1 MPEIRERRSS
11 EKPKAKKSDKRIR
24 KPAAHTMQMMRY
36 VQRKKKAEKQDKE
49 SRQHTYAVNAA
60 EDAAIDL
67 ALDTAERLSSI
78 QRHRHDHTTSGT
90 ANPMQSDTA
99 PQGQGAVYPHDPK
112 RLGTHTQPDPAH
124 TQPTRLYTP
133 ANNAPSSGAPAPHAP
148 SSSPQVSNT
157 PPSTRPSDTP
167 FLNTAST
174 TAVPG
179 NEVPQAKAAPSGRST
194 ADVPASDRSPGR
206 SRMEPKEKPKY
217 EIKTKASIQKTAPK
231 AGRPEKAVSTSAATS
246 SSSRAVAMGRQRFK
260 KEMQKQTAQQT
271 KQATK
276 AAGELAKKAAAA
288 VANAIKSVATT
299 LITALGGIGFA
310 VLLGVILLIGAVLA
324 SPFGILFANEPT
336 ADSVSL
342 SSAVAQI
349 NMEFAQRLN
358 ELQEG
363 EYEEI
368 TIVGEPPD
376 WVEVIAI
383 FACKTTS
390 GEDGMDVM
398 TLDAERIDLLRTVFW
413 DMCTI
418 TAEEEEPETQPEG
431 ETSATEP
438 LPTLHITITAK
449 TADEMRLIYAFT
461 PSQNNSLDALLN
473 EEETLRDMLGDLSIS
488 SAEAAELLASLP
500 PELSEERRKIVQQAL
515 TLVGKVNYF
524 WGGKSLV
531 IGWDS
536 RWGRLTEVTAAGSE
550 TTGTFRPYGLD
561 CSGFAD
567 WVFYN
572 VSGGTY
578 ILGHG
583 GGVYTQHQYCASISW
598 AQAQPGDLVFYPEDS
613 HIGVVG
619 GWDAAG
625 NIQIIHCASGLN
637 NVVITGR
644 SGFTTVG
651 RPYYYGE

>member
-11 EKPKAKKSDKRIR
+11 EKTKAKKSDKRIR

-67 ALDTAERLSSI
+67 ALDTAERLNSI
-78 QRHRHDHTTSGT
+78 QRHRHSHTPPGA
-90 ANPMQSDTA
+90 ANHTQTGIA
-99 PQGQGAVYPHDPK
+99 PQGQGAASPHDPK
-112 RLGTHTQPDPAH
+112 RLGTHTQP
-124 TQPTRLYTP
+124 TRPYTP
-133 ANNAPSSGAPAPHAP
+133 ANNAPFSGTPAPHAP

-167 FLNTAST
+167 FLNADSSGTS
-174 TAVPG
+174 VPG
-179 NEVPQAKAAPSGRST
+179 NKLPPAKIAPSGRST
-194 ADVPASDRSPGR
+194 ADTPASDRSPGR
-206 SRMEPKEKPKY
+206 SRMEPKEKPRF
-217 EIKTKASIQKTAPK
+217 EIKTKASVQKTAPK
-231 AGRPEKAVSTSAATS
+231 AGRPEKVASASTATS
-246 SSSRAVAMGRQRFK
+246 GSSRAVAMGRQRFK
-260 KEMQKQTAQQT
+260 KEVQKQTAQQT
-271 KQATK
+271 QKAAK

-288 VANAIKSVATT
+288 VANAIKSVVTT
-299 LITALGGIGFA
+299 LIAALGGVGFA

-383 FACKTTS
+383 FACKTAS
-390 GEDGMDVM
+390 GENGMDVM
-398 TLDAERIDLLRTVFW
+398 TLDAQRIGLLRSVFW

-418 TAEEEEPETQPEG
+418 TAEEEEPETEPEG
-431 ETSATEP
+431 ETNATGP

-461 PSQNNSLDALLN
+461 PSQNDSLDDLLA
-473 EEETLRDMLGDLSIS
+473 EEETLRDMLGDLSIF

-500 PELSEERRKIVQQAL
+500 PELSQERRKIVQQAL

-583 GGVYTQHQYCASISW
+583 GGVISQHQYCASISW
-598 AQAQPGDLVFYPEDS
+598 SQAQPGDLVFYPEDS
-613 HIGVVG
+613 HIGIVG

-625 NIQIIHCASGLN
+625 NIQIIHCASGNLN
-637 NVVITGR
+637 NVVITGK